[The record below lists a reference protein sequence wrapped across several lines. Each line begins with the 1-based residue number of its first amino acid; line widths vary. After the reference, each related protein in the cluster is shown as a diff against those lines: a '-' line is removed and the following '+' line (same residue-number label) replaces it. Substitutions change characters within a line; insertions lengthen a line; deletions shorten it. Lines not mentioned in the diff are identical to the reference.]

1 MPLTALGGPT
11 GTVVVGD
18 VGTVL
23 FPQILHPNVFAYID
37 AQASIGYQMTRTE
50 INAIN
55 NLVWGLV
62 NMDLWSRMQV
72 IYPFIGSSLNAQ
84 KWNLKDTSTFNITFT
99 GTGFTTSTAN
109 GLQKTV
115 ADALSYGTT
124 GYTPSVNASAFDF
137 HQSIYVGTTQ
147 ASSIITPIGAF
158 SSPTK
163 LGLLTGNGVGVF
175 GIQNISSASVQYN
188 VFTTRSTN
196 TGFVIGSR
204 TASNNIMLFINSVLI
219 GSNTTTATSNILP
232 TNQVA
237 IGITTSGAAYPS
249 TQAFRFATIGTG
261 LNPDQARN
269 LSILVQAFNTTLA
282 RQV

>member
-11 GTVVVGD
+11 GTVFVGD

-147 ASSIITPIGAF
+147 ASSLITPIGAF

>member
-1 MPLTALGGPT
+1 MPLTALGGT
-11 GTVVVGD
+11 AGTVVIGD
-18 VGTVL
+18 TTTTV
-23 FPQILHPNVFAYID
+23 FPQTLHPNVMAYVA
-37 AQASIGYQMTRTE
+37 AQAGIGYAMTRTE
-50 INAIN
+50 IDAVN

-62 NMDLWSRMQV
+62 GMGLWDKLQV

-84 KWNLKDTSTFNITFT
+84 KWNLKDTTTFNITFV
-99 GTGFTTSTAN
+99 GTGFTTSSAN

-147 ASSIITPIGAF
+147 ATSIITPIGAF

-163 LGLLTGNGVGVF
+163 LGLLTGNGASVF
-175 GIQNISSASVQYN
+175 GIQNISSTSVQYN
-188 VFTTRSTN
+188 VFTTRATN

-204 TASNNIMLFINSVLI
+204 TASNNIMLFINGALI
-219 GSNTTTATSNILP
+219 GSNTTTATSDILP

-237 IGITTSGAAYPS
+237 IGISTPGTAYAS
-249 TQAFRFATIGTG
+249 TQAFRFASIGTG
-261 LNPDQARN
+261 LDQIQAKN
-269 LSILVQAFNTTLA
+269 LSILVQSYNTTLA

>member
-1 MPLTALGGPT
+1 MPLTALGGAA
-11 GTVVVGD
+11 GTVVIGD
-18 VGTVL
+18 TTTTV
-23 FPQILHPNVFAYID
+23 FPQTLHPNVMAYVA
-37 AQASIGYQMTRTE
+37 AQAGIGYAMTRTE
-50 INAIN
+50 INAVN

-62 NMDLWSRMQV
+62 GMGLWDKLQV

-84 KWNLKDTSTFNITFT
+84 KWNLKDTTTFNITFV
-99 GTGFTTSTAN
+99 GTGFTTSSAN

-147 ASSIITPIGAF
+147 ATSIITPIGAF

-163 LGLLTGNGVGVF
+163 LGLLTGNGAGVF
-175 GIQNISSASVQYN
+175 GIQNISSSSVQYN
-188 VFTTRSTN
+188 VFTTRATN

-204 TASNNIMLFINSVLI
+204 TASNNIMLFINGALI
-219 GSNTTTATSNILP
+219 GSNTTTATSDILP
-232 TNQVA
+232 TNQVG
-237 IGITTSGAAYPS
+237 IGITTSGIAYPS
-249 TQAFRFATIGTG
+249 TQAFRFASIGTG
-261 LNPDQARN
+261 LNQTQAKN
-269 LSILVQAFNTTLA
+269 LSILVQSYNTTLG

>member
-1 MPLTALGGPT
+1 MPLTALGGST
-11 GTVVVGD
+11 GTVVIGD
-18 VGTVL
+18 TTTTV
-23 FPQILHPNVFAYID
+23 FPQTLHPNVMAYVA
-37 AQASIGYQMTRTE
+37 AQAGIGYAMTRTE
-50 INAIN
+50 IDAIN

-62 NMDLWSRMQV
+62 GMGLWDKLQV

-84 KWNLKDTSTFNITFT
+84 KWNLKDTTTFNITFT
-99 GTGFTTSTAN
+99 GTGFTTSTSN

-147 ASSIITPIGAF
+147 ATSIVTPIGAF

-163 LGLLTGNGVGVF
+163 LGLLTGNGAGVF
-175 GIQNISSASVQYN
+175 GIQNISSSSVQYN
-188 VFTTRSTN
+188 VFTTRATN

-204 TASNNIMLFINSVLI
+204 TASNNIMLFINGVLI

-237 IGITTSGAAYPS
+237 IGISTPGTAYAS
-249 TQAFRFATIGTG
+249 TQAFRFASIGTG
-261 LNPDQARN
+261 LDQIQAKN
-269 LSILVQAFNTTLA
+269 LSILVQSYNTTLG

>member
-11 GTVVVGD
+11 GTVFVGD

-147 ASSIITPIGAF
+147 ATNLITPIGAF